1 MKVELSK
8 SQCRN
13 LALFIEVNLL
23 HDIRSDPDM
32 DNLDY
37 LRDMLD
43 AQRILRDAAAKEE
56 EYGEALAKTGG

>member
-8 SQCRN
+8 SQCGN
-13 LALFIEVNLL
+13 LATFIECNLL
-23 HDIRSDPDM
+23 DEIRKDPDI

-43 AQRILRDAAAKEE
+43 AQKILEEAAKSDK
-56 EYGEALAKTGG
+56 AN